1 MIKKLKSIVKNLL
14 SVPAIRK
21 TYEGANSAVL
31 AIGGSNRLGATL
43 YSVLGFVTFNR
54 EQYAVLSGRRDYYRN
69 LSRERVTHVELRRN
83 VHRLEKG
90 ILMQPR
96 RASFAGDYILET
108 VSFYSTAVQGR
119 GKKALIDASELRWAR
134 DVLAEYFS
142 IVDDSNA
149 AVRKARA
156 QFDAIAHHGEPG
168 DSVPYPH
175 DTIKKSEI
183 TYDGLL
189 ALAKQRRSVRWF
201 QDRPVEREK
210 IDRAIEVGRQSPTAC
225 NRLPYEFRIFDA
237 PELVR
242 EIAGIPFGAA
252 GYGHQ
257 IPTIVVVVG
266 RLDSYFS
273 PRDRHAIYVD
283 SSLASMG
290 FMYGLEVQGLS
301 SSVINWP
308 DFEPLEHRMAKTLGL
323 RPHERV
329 IMLMAVGY
337 ANPEGLVAFSQK
349 KDLDVL
355 RKYNAIES

>member
-1 MIKKLKSIVKNLL
+1 MIKKLKSIAKNLL
-14 SVPAIRK
+14 AVPAIRK

-31 AIGGSNRLGATL
+31 AVGGSNRLGATL

-69 LSRERVTHVELRRN
+69 LSHERSTHVELRRN

-96 RASFAGDYILET
+96 RASFAADYVLET
-108 VSFYSTAVQGR
+108 VSFYAVAAREDHGS
-119 GKKALIDASELRWAR
+119 LIDASELRWAR
-134 DVLAEYFS
+134 DVLTEYFS
-142 IVDDSNA
+142 IVDDSNP

-156 QFDAIAHHGEPG
+156 QFDAIGHRSEPG
-168 DSVPYPH
+168 DCVPYPH
-175 DTIKKSEI
+175 ASIKQSEVS
-183 TYDGLL
+183 YEDLL
-189 ALAKQRRSVRWF
+189 ALSKQRRSVRWF

-210 IDRAIEVGRQSPTAC
+210 IDRALEVGRQSPTAC
-225 NRLPYEFRIFDA
+225 NRLPYEFRIFDE

-242 EIAGIPFGAA
+242 KVAGLPFGAA
-252 GYGHQ
+252 GYNHQ
-257 IPTIVVVVG
+257 IPAIVVVVG

-290 FMYGLEVQGLS
+290 FMYALETQGVS

-308 DFEPLEHRMAKTLGL
+308 DFEPLEQKMAKTLNL
-323 RPHERV
+323 KPHERV

-337 ANPEGLVAFSQK
+337 ADPEGLVAYSQK

-355 RKYNAIES
+355 RKYNALDS